1 MNLIPDDADELL
13 QRIDQPLTEKAD
25 PDTVSSNDIPKS
37 CFRRRHNHNLFH
49 LNTFRAVDIFSVI
62 TTEMET
68 PIDRPGLTSTSL
80 P

>member
-25 PDTVSSNDIPKS
+25 PDTVSSRFFPKRL
-37 CFRRRHNHNLFH
+37 FRRTYNHNLFH
-49 LNTFRAVDIFSVI
+49 LKTFRAVDIFSVI

-68 PIDRPGLTSTSL
+68 PTDRPGLTSTSL

>member
-25 PDTVSSNDIPKS
+25 PDTVSCRFFTKRL
-37 CFRRRHNHNLFH
+37 FRRTYNHNLFH
-49 LNTFRAVDIFSVI
+49 LKTFRAVDIFSVI

-68 PIDRPGLTSTSL
+68 PTDRPGLTSTSL